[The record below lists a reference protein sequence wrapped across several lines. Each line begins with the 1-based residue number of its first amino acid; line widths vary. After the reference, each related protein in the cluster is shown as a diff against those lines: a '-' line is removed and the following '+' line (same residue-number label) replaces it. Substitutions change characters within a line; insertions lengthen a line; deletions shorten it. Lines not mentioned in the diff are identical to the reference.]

1 MLGTRISIAGK
12 LMLGSVTNV
21 VLVLV
26 LAGLT
31 YWTVDRLRAMQ
42 DDGAVT
48 AQHAT
53 RITEASYLG
62 AQMYQV
68 IADAE
73 INRDLP
79 TTAKDWAAQKA
90 AAEDALTRI
99 AEAASEEAQ
108 KTALDTARKDY
119 AEVVRLFEQ
128 EMLPKLQATPEMTGE
143 IRDLDGRIDETVAA
157 FATAL
162 SQVRDVEIKHA
173 AALDTEFDAVGVDS
187 TLINM
192 AVAGFAV
199 VVALG
204 AAFALARSI
213 TRPIRGMTAAMG
225 HLAAGDRTTAIPGGE
240 RRDEIG
246 EMSKAVLVF
255 KENMLEADRLRTEQE
270 AQKRQAEAE
279 RRRLMHDMADRFEST
294 VGEVLKG
301 VTSSSTE
308 LQATAQAMSASA
320 EEASRQST
328 VVAAASD
335 EATQNV
341 QTVASATE
349 ELSAS
354 IHEIGAQVTEST
366 CIVGDA
372 VSQANDTNAKVQS
385 LAEAAARIGDV
396 VRLINDIA
404 GQTNLLA
411 LNATIEA
418 ARAGEAGKGFA
429 VVASEVK
436 VLATQTA
443 KATDEITAQVQA
455 IQQATQSSVIAI
467 QGIAQTINRV
477 NEISTAIASA
487 VEEQGAAT
495 QEIAR
500 NVQQAA
506 QGTTEVS
513 SNIGS
518 VTQVAQET
526 GAAAT
531 QLLSSAGE
539 LARNG
544 TLLRSQ
550 VDDFLREVRA

>member
-1 MLGTRISIAGK
+1 MLATRISIAGK

-21 VLVLV
+21 ALV
-26 LAGLT
+26 LALAGLA

-42 DDGAVT
+42 DDGAET
-48 AQHAT
+48 ALHAT

-62 AQMYQV
+62 AHMYQI

-90 AAEDALTRI
+90 AAEAALAKI
-99 AEAASEEAQ
+99 AAAAGETAQKSALEAAS
-108 KTALDTARKDY
+108 KDY
-119 AEVVRLFEQ
+119 VEVVRLFEQ
-128 EMLPKLQATPEMTGE
+128 EMLPKLQATPEMTAE

-157 FATAL
+157 FAAAL
-162 SQVRDVEIKHA
+162 SQVRDLEVQHA
-173 AALDTEFDAVGVDS
+173 AALDAEFDAVGVRS
-187 TLINM
+187 TLINLS
-192 AVAGFAV
+192 VAGIAV
-199 VVALG
+199 VIALG
-204 AAFALARSI
+204 TAFALARSI

-225 HLAAGDRTTAIPGGE
+225 HLAAGDKTTEIPGAARG
-240 RRDEIG
+240 DEIG
-246 EMSKAVLVF
+246 EMSKAVQVF
-255 KENMLEADRLRTEQE
+255 KENMLEADRLRAEQE
-270 AQKRQAEAE
+270 AQKQQAEAE
-279 RRRLMHDMADRFEST
+279 RRRMMHEMADRFEST

-308 LQATAQAMSASA
+308 LQATAQALSTSA

-328 VVAAASD
+328 VVAAASE

-341 QTVASATE
+341 QTVAAATE

-354 IHEIGAQVTEST
+354 IHEIGSQVTEST
-366 CIVGDA
+366 RIVGNA
-372 VSQANDTNAKVQS
+372 VTQANDTNAKVQS
-385 LAEAAARIGDV
+385 LAEAAAKIGDV

-455 IQQATQSSVIAI
+455 IQQATQSSVVAI

-531 QLLSSAGE
+531 QLLSSAGD

-550 VDDFLREVRA
+550 VDGFLREVRA